1 MLKNVSQMNSQNL
14 KNSAVLF
21 GYLLGKPNK

>member
-1 MLKNVSQMNSQNL
+1 MLKNVSQMNSRNL

-21 GYLLGKPNK
+21 GYLLGESNK